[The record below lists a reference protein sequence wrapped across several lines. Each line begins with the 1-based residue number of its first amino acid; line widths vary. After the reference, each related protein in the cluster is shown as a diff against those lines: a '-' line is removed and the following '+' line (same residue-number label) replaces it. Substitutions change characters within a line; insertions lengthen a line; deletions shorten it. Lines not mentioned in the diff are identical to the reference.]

1 MKQKYYTI
9 EVSTEG
15 RYAFLP
21 VGRGLYI
28 RTHPGAVFVPCP
40 EKGCK
45 ADAKHPCINLK
56 QQETLDVRVP
66 QSKIHPSRSAAY
78 RAFCAEQKVTDEG
91 GKVIKL
97 RRKKA

>member
-21 VGRGLYI
+21 VGKGLYI
-28 RTHPGAVFVPCP
+28 RTHPGAVFVGCP
-40 EKGCK
+40 DCGVG
-45 ADAKHPCINLK
+45 ARMACINLK

-66 QSKIHPSRSAAY
+66 QSKIHKGRSAAY
-78 RAFCAEQKVTDEG
+78 RKWLAEKKATDEG

-97 RRKKA
+97 RRKA